1 MKKFRLYL
9 DKDKETEW
17 LNQLAKEGYALKK
30 FFAGVYTFEA
40 CTPGTYTYQI
50 DFGNKLFSVSDDYR
64 EFMNES
70 GIEIVSCWGYWGFL
84 RKLASEGE
92 FQLYTDV
99 ESNIE
104 HYTKIKLMFKI
115 VAVIEIL
122 CTFIELLCGF
132 NGASMGYPFACIA
145 GAFAIAFINMAFRTN
160 NTIIKLRERR
170 GEPTAKCQRNNIHIL
185 LPTGLLV
192 NSCALMLDE
201 SISDSI
207 HLIVQLFAIVL
218 MLIGTYLTAK
228 QTAENNSDRS

>member
-9 DKDKETEW
+9 DKDKETAW

-70 GIEIVSCWGYWGFL
+70 GIEIVSCWGYWVFL

-92 FQLYTDV
+92 FQ
-99 ESNIE
+99 
-104 HYTKIKLMFKI
+104 
-115 VAVIEIL
+115 
-122 CTFIELLCGF
+122 LLCGF

-145 GAFAIAFINMAFRTN
+145 GAFAIAFMNMAFRTN

-170 GEPTAKCQRNNIHIL
+170 GEPTAKCRRNNIHIL

-201 SISDSI
+201 SIPDSI
-207 HLIVQLFAIVL
+207 HLVVQLFAIVL